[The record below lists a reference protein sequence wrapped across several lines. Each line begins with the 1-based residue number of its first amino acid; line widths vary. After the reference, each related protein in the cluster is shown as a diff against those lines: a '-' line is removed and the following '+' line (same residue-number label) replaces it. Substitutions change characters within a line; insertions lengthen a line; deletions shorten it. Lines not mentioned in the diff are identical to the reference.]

1 MGSHADSGLTEDA
14 VRRLAEVFVAVF
26 RRAPAEI
33 VPDLRLGSVTGW
45 DSMNAIT
52 FTFELE
58 RVFGVEL
65 GETTFTADQTIADV
79 LETVRQRAAGH
90 RG

>member
-14 VRRLAEVFVAVF
+14 VRRLRDVFVAVF
-26 RRAPAEI
+26 RRSPAEI

-58 RVFGVEL
+58 RVFDVEL

-79 LETVRQRAAGH
+79 LDTVRQRAAGQ

>member
-1 MGSHADSGLTEDA
+1 MGSLADSSLTEDA
-14 VRRLAEVFVAVF
+14 SRRLRDVFVAVF

-33 VPDLRLGSVTGW
+33 SPDLRLGSVTGW

-58 RVFGVEL
+58 RVFEVEL

-79 LETVRQRAAGH
+79 LDMLRQRAAGH
-90 RG
+90 HD

>member
-14 VRRLAEVFVAVF
+14 SRRLRDAFVAVF
-26 RRAPAEI
+26 RRAPADI
-33 VPDLRLGSVTGW
+33 APDLRLGAIAGW

-58 RVFGVEL
+58 RVFDVEL
-65 GETTFTADQTIADV
+65 GETTFTGDQTIAEV
-79 LETVRQRAAGH
+79 METVRQRATDA
-90 RG
+90 

>member
-1 MGSHADSGLTEDA
+1 MGSHADSGLTEEA
-14 VRRLAEVFVAVF
+14 RGRLREVFVAVF
-26 RRAPAEI
+26 RRAPADI
-33 VPDLRLGSVTGW
+33 SPDLRLGSVAGW

-58 RVFGVEL
+58 RIFEVEL

-79 LETVRQRAAGH
+79 LDTVRQRAGH
-90 RG
+90 GD

>member
-1 MGSHADSGLTEDA
+1 MGGLADSSLTEDA
-14 VRRLAEVFVAVF
+14 SRRLRDVFVAVF
-26 RRAPAEI
+26 RRAPEI
-33 VPDLRLGSVTGW
+33 SPDLRLGSVTGW

-58 RVFGVEL
+58 RVFEVEL

-79 LETVRQRAAGH
+79 LDTLRQRAAGH
-90 RG
+90 HD

>member
-1 MGSHADSGLTEDA
+1 MGGLADSSLTEDA
-14 VRRLAEVFVAVF
+14 SRRLREVFVAVF
-26 RRAPAEI
+26 RRAPADI
-33 VPDLRLGSVTGW
+33 SLDLRLGSVTGW

-58 RVFGVEL
+58 RVFEVEL

-79 LETVRQRAAGH
+79 LDTLRQRAAGRH
-90 RG
+90 D